1 MTEQGLSK
9 PGHIL
14 PVEIWTG
21 LPAEERAR
29 VVRLIVKL
37 AFMLI
42 TTKLDCTPKE
52 ANNVKP
58 NGRTQSTR

>member
-14 PVEIWTG
+14 PIEIWTG
-21 LPAEERAR
+21 LPAEERAKA
-29 VVRLIVKL
+29 VRLIVKL
-37 AFMLI
+37 AFKLI

-52 ANNVKP
+52 VNNVRP
-58 NGRTQSTR
+58 NGYTQSKK